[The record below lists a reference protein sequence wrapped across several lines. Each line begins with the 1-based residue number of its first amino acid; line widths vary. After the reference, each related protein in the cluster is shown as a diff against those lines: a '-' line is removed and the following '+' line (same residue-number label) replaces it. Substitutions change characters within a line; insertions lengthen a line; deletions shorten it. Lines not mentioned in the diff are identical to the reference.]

1 MNQDNVQM
9 LRHMLEMLE
18 SDNPSKVHNTCALLR
33 QLIDASTLA
42 SNPAGLRK
50 RTKPLDEEWIAQ
62 CWRKSLLGTRI
73 SYVEYRNFVRE
84 VERAHDIKEN

>member
-1 MNQDNVQM
+1 MADQFS
-9 LRHMLEMLE
+9 LEKSSHGKAFSFAWDAAS
-18 SDNPSKVHNTCALLR
+18 SD
-33 QLIDASTLA
+33 
-42 SNPAGLRK
+42 AGLRK
-50 RTKPLDEEWIAQ
+50 RNKPLDEEWISH

>member
-1 MNQDNVQM
+1 MKMTVGTHGSD
-9 LRHMLEMLE
+9 LLEL
-18 SDNPSKVHNTCALLR
+18 SDEDMSLLR
-33 QLIDASTLA
+33 IGKTLQA
-42 SNPAGLRK
+42 MGMNIK
-50 RTKPLDEEWIAQ
+50 RQVIEPVATDRRNKPLDEEWIAN